1 MLQLG
6 ASKPWPEAMELVT
19 GQPKMD
25 AGALREYFAPLET
38 WLKAEN
44 ERTGETIGWDKT
56 DKCKPGLIAGLHDI
70 KNMSNFLDCVQT
82 REELSRLSATV
93 PVNPPRSASS
103 EEN

>member
-19 GQPKMD
+19 GQPEMD
-25 AGALREYFAPLET
+25 AGALREYFAPLEE

-56 DKCKPGLIAGLHDI
+56 DKCEFPYRKRRLRLKNLIPSFICRLREGQRRAGQTQSSDGPT
-70 KNMSNFLDCVQT
+70 DEGVQQ
-82 REELSRLSATV
+82 
-93 PVNPPRSASS
+93 
-103 EEN
+103 